1 MCSNTGN
8 LALIEASKQH
18 LNYQKSTLYQSIYDF
33 NTVLRDLK
41 QWTNLDDVIMG
52 GKSSSR
58 WDAVDWKG
66 EGSAFARWSGNVIT
80 EVRSQ
85 NSYHLLY
92 LHTHLTNCICYVY
105 VRVVASQARCVRTT
119 SSRLILLFMTAS
131 LSE

>member
-1 MCSNTGN
+1 MYTIFNYTPIFIFNTIHIYSNTGN

-18 LNYQKSTLYQSIYDF
+18 LTYQKSTLYQSIYDF

-66 EGSAFARWSGNVIT
+66 EGSSFARWSGNVIT
-80 EVRSQ
+80 EVSCH
-85 NSYHLLY
+85 NSDSSLPTSCKHL
-92 LHTHLTNCICYVY
+92 N
-105 VRVVASQARCVRTT
+105 
-119 SSRLILLFMTAS
+119 
-131 LSE
+131 